1 MSTYNELTTEQ
12 KADLAAYDTFLRGTI
27 RSLVGVMTKAAPERW
42 QAFASA
48 SVDPAIESL
57 ADGELIPNSTGLAG
71 AKPLTKAEFIALQ
84 TLMRSLL
91 TTARNNIAVITK
103 AVGVNGE

>member
-12 KADLAAYDTFLRGTI
+12 KADIAAYDTFLRGTI
-27 RSLVGVMTKAAPERW
+27 RSLVRVMAKSEPDRW
-42 QAFASA
+42 QAFAVA
-48 SVDPAIESL
+48 SVDPIIESL
-57 ADGELIPNSTGLAG
+57 SAGESIPNSTGLAG

-84 TLMRSLL
+84 TLMRGLL
-91 TTARNNIAVITK
+91 AMGRDNIAIVTK